1 MWMPASEAP
10 EGKVFMT
17 KIDDEKGCRNVQ
29 AMKRQGNLWW
39 YPNGSMYVYYRP
51 THYRELTAEERQREV
66 DKVRRDAD
74 ALNRVAD
81 AI

>member
-29 AMKRQGNLWW
+29 AMKRHGNL
-39 YPNGSMYVYYRP
+39 
-51 THYRELTAEERQREV
+51 
-66 DKVRRDAD
+66 
-74 ALNRVAD
+74 
-81 AI
+81 